1 MLPSLVLLNSPGL
14 SAYVQNSGIIALPH
28 PSEGLPIEV
37 YLNILARCS
46 ELGKELTE
54 LQFTEELI
62 KALSLGLTDAKIDSG
77 ISVLYEMPIDDDG
90 IIRMGIDADTG
101 QAYRGKGTGF
111 EQDILVY
118 EEKSKGN
125 TTIIPRVIA
134 EVKKYGRVTTHDA
147 IVYSYKAE
155 CIKRIYPFCRYGMI
169 LGGMKTIPGRV
180 LRHGRAFDFILTLA
194 YPFLP
199 EETSEVSQIFLSEL
213 ETSRLT
219 GSVMKGA
226 KKLRVFRRG
235 IEAKGV

>member
-1 MLPSLVLLNSPGL
+1 
-14 SAYVQNSGIIALPH
+14 
-28 PSEGLPIEV
+28 
-37 YLNILARCS
+37 
-46 ELGKELTE
+46 LGKELTE

-62 KALSLGLTDAKIDSG
+62 NALSPCLTDAKIDSG
-77 ISVLYEMPIDDDG
+77 ISVLYEMPIDDNG
-90 IIRMGIDADTG
+90 IIRIGVDRDTG

-111 EQDILVY
+111 EQDVLVY
-118 EEKSKGN
+118 EEKSEGN

-134 EVKKYGRVTTHDA
+134 EVKYGRVTTHDA

-199 EETSEVSQIFLSEL
+199 DQVSEIGVMFLSEL

-219 GSVMKGA
+219 GAVMKGT
-226 KKLRVFRRG
+226 KKLRLFRRG
-235 IEAKGV
+235 IEARDGKTLRKNPPGSDTVIKVKPQTLPHAS